1 MSTYA
6 ALGPV
11 DVFIIAPWTVWLD
24 FALPLAVTHVRMLA
38 CVLVTPEYLRTACP
52 PRQQYLAGLRGE
64 GRLVVMPG
72 LGWGSG
78 AGQSLWL
85 LVFASRWLR
94 NAMCPPMLPLPM
106 SLA

>member
-6 ALGPV
+6 TLGPV

-24 FALPLAVTHVRMLA
+24 FALPLAVAHARMLA
-38 CVLVTPEYLRTACP
+38 CVLVTPEYLRAPCS

-72 LGWGSG
+72 LG
-78 AGQSLWL
+78 
-85 LVFASRWLR
+85 
-94 NAMCPPMLPLPM
+94 
-106 SLA
+106 